1 MANSAVIRAVSAGR
15 LALAI
20 GLLVRPER
28 CASLVSFGGRCPA
41 GWLIRLL
48 GGRLLVQAG
57 CELVTG
63 SRRALRLGAAVDLLH
78 AASMLAAAVRWP
90 GYRRIALASAGLAG
104 ASAAVGLAGGGG
116 TS

>member
-1 MANSAVIRAVSAGR
+1 VANSAVIRAVSTGR

-20 GLLVRPER
+20 GLLVRPEL

-57 CELVTG
+57 YELATG

-104 ASAAVGLAGGGG
+104 ASAAVGLAGSGG

>member
-20 GLLVRPER
+20 GLLVRPRR

-48 GGRLLVQAG
+48 GARMLLQAG
-57 CELVTG
+57 LELFRG
-63 SRRALRLGAAVDLLH
+63 SRRTLRLGAAVDALH

-90 GYRRIALASAGLAG
+90 GYRRVALASAAVAG
-104 ASAAVGLAGGGG
+104 ASAAVGLAG
-116 TS
+116 SEAS

>member
-1 MANSAVIRAVSAGR
+1 MAAALPRLVGIGR

-28 CASLVSFGGRCPA
+28 CASLVSLGGRCPA

-48 GGRLLVQAG
+48 GGRMLVQAG
-57 CELVTG
+57 YELASG
-63 SRRALRLGAAVDLLH
+63 SRRALRLGAAVDALH

-90 GYRRIALASAGLAG
+90 GYRRVALASAGLAG
-104 ASAAVGLAGGGG
+104 GSAAVGLVGSGG